1 VIAETAVDQ
10 VVLQARRRAIA
21 LLALEHLCRAAAA
34 VALVLAVMLVAG
46 AEIFH
51 PGWPAAAFL
60 AAGSYAAWQVR
71 RRAPDFYAA
80 AQTADAGLG
89 LRDLLATAW
98 HLRSRQGAPRSPLAP
113 VVEQRA
119 AEACLHAD
127 LREAL
132 PLRWTRSATAAAAA
146 VLLLLGVFAL
156 RVGILRTF
164 DLRPP
169 LVAVEFDTLTGAP
182 LPPQRPPRQP
192 AKKFD
197 LPGFSLEE
205 ASAGAPDDEQLPAEA
220 LRTMDAS
227 EASAPS
233 PQGRQLTQRSAQ
245 AAGENLP
252 PGAEQ
257 PEESDSGQQEGGNGA
272 EEESSAAKDAPPPQA
287 PQDSLLDKMRDALA
301 SLMDKFKI
309 ETPPGDSSR
318 TSKQTA
324 KQEAARRE
332 KGRPQPGKKGEQAGE
347 GEMLSPQQQ
356 AAADSSA
363 QSKSEQGGR
372 PDPSS
377 QNEKSGIG
385 KEEGRKELQE
395 AEDLQAMG
403 KLDELLG
410 KRARNLQ
417 GEVMVEVTNSKNQQL
432 KTPWSDS
439 TGPRSDPGGELG
451 RDEVPLH
458 LQDYVQRYYEQVRR
472 APPPRKP

>member
-1 VIAETAVDQ
+1 MF
-10 VVLQARRRAIA
+10 L
-21 LLALEHLCRAAAA
+21 LLAA
-34 VALVLAVMLVAG
+34 MLVAG
-46 AEIFH
+46 AGVFH
-51 PGWPAAAFL
+51 PAWPAGAVLASAAWV
-60 AAGSYAAWQVR
+60 AWQVR
-71 RRAPDFYAA
+71 RGTPDDYAVA
-80 AQTADAGLG
+80 RRADAGLG
-89 LRDLLATAW
+89 LKDLLATAW
-98 HLRSRQGAPRSPLAP
+98 HLRRNKRPSPGVFEPL
-113 VVEQRA
+113 VEQKASEACRTADVRA
-119 AEACLHAD
+119 AI
-127 LREAL
+127 
-132 PLRWTRSATAAAAA
+132 PYRWNRSATLAAASLCLALA
-146 VLLLLGVFAL
+146 VLAIRIGVL
-156 RVGILRTF
+156 RSF

-169 LVAVEFDTLTGAP
+169 LVTVQFDTLTGAP
-182 LPPQRPPRQP
+182 MPPERPPRQP

-220 LRTMDAS
+220 LRTMDAG

-257 PEESDSGQQEGGNGA
+257 PEGGDSGQEEGGNGA
-272 EEESSAAKDAPPPQA
+272 EEKSSAAKDAPPPQA

-472 APPPRKP
+472 APPARKP

>member
-1 VIAETAVDQ
+1 MIREAAVDQ
-10 VVLQARRRAIA
+10 VVLRARRRAIV
-21 LLALEHLCRAAAA
+21 LLALEHACHASAAA
-34 VALVLAVMLVAG
+34 ALVLAVMLVAG
-46 AEIFH
+46 ADVFH
-51 PGWPAAAFL
+51 PAWPAAALF
-60 AAGSYAAWQVR
+60 AAAAYAAWQVR
-71 RRAPDFYAA
+71 RQAPDSYAA
-80 AQTADAGLG
+80 AQKADAGLG

-98 HLRSRQGAPRSPLAP
+98 YLRRSPREPRSPLAP
-113 VVEQRA
+113 IVEQRA
-119 AEACLHAD
+119 AEACLSAD

-132 PLRWTRSATAAAAA
+132 PLRWTRSTTAAAAA
-146 VLLLLGVFAL
+146 VSLLLGVFAL

-169 LVAVEFDTLTGAP
+169 LVAVQFDTLTGAP
-182 LPPQRPPRQP
+182 VPPQRPPRQL
-192 AKKFD
+192 ANKLD

-205 ASAGAPDDEQLPAEA
+205 ASAGAPDEEQLPAEA
-220 LRTMDAS
+220 LRTLDAGES
-227 EASAPS
+227 SAPS
-233 PQGRQLTQRSAQ
+233 PQGSQLTKRSAQ

-257 PEESDSGQQEGGNGA
+257 PEEGESGQEESGDGA
-272 EEESSAAKDAPPPQA
+272 GEESSGAKDTPPPQG

-309 ETPPGDSSR
+309 EPPPGEPSQA
-318 TSKQTA
+318 SKQAA
-324 KQEAARRE
+324 KQEASRRE

-347 GEMLSPQQQ
+347 GEMMSSQQQ

-372 PDPSS
+372 PDPTS

-410 KRARNLQ
+410 KRARSVQ

-432 KTPWSDS
+432 KTPWSDR
-439 TGPRSDPGGELG
+439 TGPRGDPGGELG

-472 APPPRKP
+472 APPPKP